1 MIAAE
6 IHPEMTLPTGSRLGP
21 YQILSAVG
29 AGGMGE
35 VYKARDTRLERTVAV
50 KVLPASL
57 SENPAFR
64 QRFEREAKA
73 ISQLSH
79 PHICTVH
86 DVGNEAGVEY
96 LVMEF
101 LAGETLANRIA
112 KGPLPQDQVLRYGIE
127 IADALEKA
135 HRHGVVHRDLKPG
148 NVMLTKSGVKL
159 VDFGL
164 AKLDLPVP
172 GSVVSSLS
180 DVPTQGDLGLSA
192 RGTIVGT
199 LHYMAPEQ
207 LEGGEVDGRTDI
219 FGLGLLL
226 YEMTTGKKAF
236 TGKSPASLIAAI
248 LHNEPEPIS
257 SVQPITSPAL
267 DRVVTTC
274 LAKDPDDRF
283 QTSHDVRLQL
293 QWIAEGGSA
302 IGLPAPVL
310 ERRRSRERLAWA
322 LVPVA
327 AIAAVAATVF
337 VMRSRTETPR
347 TVVSMLHPPEKS
359 AFAFDFGPM
368 ALSPDGRR
376 IAFVATSSGINMLWV
391 RPLSAISAQPL
402 AGTAGA
408 SNPFWSP
415 DSRFL
420 GFFAN
425 RKLKKIEASGGPP
438 QTLADASL
446 GRGGSWN
453 RDGVILF
460 VPNSREVVHR
470 VSASGGPASPVT
482 KLDAG
487 ASEVSHRWPVFLP
500 DGRRFLYLAQTSL
513 GAGEKNGIYAA
524 SLDGRER
531 KLLFHANS
539 NVSYAPPGH
548 LLFYRERTLLA
559 RPLDVKSLRFTD
571 EAFPV
576 AEDVQ
581 YFATFAQAVFAA
593 SDQGLLAYQ
602 TGASGGRTQLTWLDR
617 TGKPTGTVGAPGR
630 LTTPRLSNDGRRVA
644 VRILDPDAVGDI
656 WIYDLERNMGTRF
669 TFDPSDEFGPLWS
682 RDDSRVLYSA
692 ARKSP
697 GDVYQRDSAGTA
709 KEEPLLSTNA
719 FKMALD
725 WSPDGRVLLFQADD
739 SRKPTQMDLWTYSAA
754 DGKATP
760 FLQSASN
767 EILGRFSPD
776 GRWIAYVSN
785 ESGKEEVYVVPFPGP
800 GGKWQISTAGGRA
813 PHWTRGGREIVYQAP
828 GDVIMA
834 AEVRAEPTFQTGIP
848 KALFQADLRP
858 PPGGQFDVT
867 PDGERFLV
875 NLKPADEISDPV
887 TLVQN
892 WAASR
897 ER

>member
-1 MIAAE
+1 
-6 IHPEMTLPTGSRLGP
+6 MTLPAGSRLGP
-21 YQILSAVG
+21 YEILSAVG

-50 KVLPASL
+50 KVLPARL
-57 SENPAFR
+57 SENAGFR
-64 QRFEREAKA
+64 QRFEREAKT

-79 PHICTVH
+79 PHICTLH
-86 DVGNEAGVEY
+86 DVGNQDGVEY

-101 LAGETLANRIA
+101 LEGETLTERLAR
-112 KGPLPQDQVLRYGIE
+112 GPLPIEQVLRYGIE
-127 IADALEKA
+127 ISDALEKA
-135 HRHGVVHRDLKPG
+135 HRQGIVHRDLKPG
-148 NVMLTKSGVKL
+148 NVMLTKSGLKL

-164 AKLDLPVP
+164 AKLAGPAP

-180 DVPTQGDLGLSA
+180 VVPTQAEMGLTA
-192 RGTIVGT
+192 QGTILGT
-199 LHYMAPEQ
+199 FQYMAPEQ
-207 LEGGEVDGRTDI
+207 LEGEEADGRTDI
-219 FGLGLLL
+219 FALGLLL
-226 YEMTTGKKAF
+226 YEMATGQKAF
-236 TGKSPASLIAAI
+236 SGKTQASLIGAI
-248 LHNEPEPIS
+248 MHSEPPSIS
-257 SVQPITSPAL
+257 SAKPMTPPVL
-267 DRVVTTC
+267 DRVVRTC
-274 LAKDPDDRF
+274 LARDPDDRF
-283 QTSHDVRLQL
+283 QTAHDVRLQL

-302 IGLPAPVL
+302 IGLPAPVAAK
-310 ERRRSRERLAWA
+310 RKSREKLAWA

-337 VMRSRTETPR
+337 VVRLRTQTPR

-376 IAFVATSSGINMLWV
+376 MAFVATSSGINMLWV
-391 RPLSAISAQPL
+391 RPLSGVSAQPL
-402 AGTAGA
+402 AGTEGA

-425 RKLKKIEASGGPP
+425 GKLKKIEASGGPP

-453 RDGVILF
+453 REGVILF

-470 VSASGGPASPVT
+470 VSASGGEASPVT

-487 ASEVSHRWPVFLP
+487 ASEFSHRWPVFLP
-500 DGRRFLYLAQTSL
+500 DGRRFLYLAQNSL

-524 SLDGRER
+524 SLDGGER
-531 KLLFHANS
+531 KLLFNANS
-539 NVSYAPPGH
+539 NVVYAPPGY
-548 LLFYRERTLLA
+548 LLFYRDRTLLA
-559 RPLDVKSLRFTD
+559 RPFDPKSLRFTE

-576 AEDVQ
+576 AEDVH

-602 TGASGGRTQLTWLDR
+602 TGVSGGQTQLTWLDR
-617 TGKPTGTVGAPGR
+617 AGKPTGTVGAPGH
-630 LTTPRLSNDGRRVA
+630 LATPRMSHDGRRVA
-644 VRILDPDAVGDI
+644 VRILDPQAVGDI
-656 WIYDLERNMGTRF
+656 WIYDLKRNTPTRF
-669 TFDPSDEFGPLWS
+669 TFDPSDDFGPLWS
-682 RDDSRVLYSA
+682 HDDSRVVFSA

-697 GDVYQRDSAGTA
+697 GDIYQRDSAGTA
-709 KEEPLLSTNA
+709 KEEPLLSSNA
-719 FKMALD
+719 LKLALD
-725 WSPDGRVLLFQADD
+725 WSPDGRVLLFQVNDP
-739 SRKPTQMDLWTYSAA
+739 RKNTQMDLWTYSAA

-760 FLQSASN
+760 VLQSAFN

-785 ESGKEEVYVVPFPGP
+785 ELGRDEVYVVPFPGP
-800 GGKWQISTAGGRA
+800 GGKWQISTTGGRA
-813 PHWTRGGREIVYQAP
+813 PAWTRGGREIVYEAP
-828 GDVIMA
+828 GEEIMA
-834 AEVRAEPTFQTGIP
+834 VEVSTAPTFRAGIP
-848 KALFQADLRP
+848 RALFKTRLRP
-858 PPGGQFDVT
+858 PPGRQFDVT

-875 NLKPADEISDPV
+875 NLRPAEEVSDPV

-892 WAASR
+892 WAA
-897 ER
+897 ERKR

>member
-1 MIAAE
+1 VTLAA
-6 IHPEMTLPTGSRLGP
+6 GSRLGP
-21 YQILSAVG
+21 YEILSAVG

-35 VYKARDTRLERTVAV
+35 VYKARDTRLDRTVAV
-50 KVLPASL
+50 KVLPARL

-64 QRFEREAKA
+64 QRFEREAKT

-101 LAGETLANRIA
+101 LEGETLTDRIA
-112 KGPLPQDQVLRYGIE
+112 KGPLPLDQVLRYGIE
-127 IADALEKA
+127 ISDALEKA
-135 HRHGVVHRDLKPG
+135 HRQGIVHRDLKPG
-148 NVMLTKSGVKL
+148 NVMLTKSGLKL

-164 AKLDLPVP
+164 AKFALPAP

-180 DVPTQGDLGLSA
+180 VLPTQAEMGLTA
-192 RGTIVGT
+192 QGTILGT
-199 LHYMAPEQ
+199 FHYMAPEQ
-207 LEGGEVDGRTDI
+207 LEGGEADGRTDI
-219 FGLGLLL
+219 FALGLLL
-226 YEMTTGKKAF
+226 YEMATAKKAF
-236 TGKSPASLIAAI
+236 TGKSPASLMAAV
-248 LHNEPEPIS
+248 LHNQPEAIS
-257 SVQPITSPAL
+257 SVQPMTPPAL
-267 DRVVTTC
+267 DRVVRTC

-283 QTSHDVRLQL
+283 QTAHDVRLQL
-293 QWIAEGGSA
+293 QWIVEGGSA
-302 IGLPAPVL
+302 VGLPAPVAA
-310 ERRRSRERLAWA
+310 RRKSREKLAWA

-327 AIAAVAATVF
+327 ALAAAAATVF
-337 VMRSRTETPR
+337 VIRLRSEPPR
-347 TVVSMLHPPEKS
+347 IVRSSLLPPDKTS
-359 AFAFDFGPM
+359 FAFEFGPM

-376 IAFVATSSGINMLWV
+376 VAFVATSSGINMLWV
-391 RPLSAISAQPL
+391 QPLSGVSAQPL
-402 AGTAGA
+402 AGTDGA

-415 DSRFL
+415 DSQFL

-453 RDGVILF
+453 REGVILF

-470 VSASGGPASPVT
+470 VSASGGEASPVT

-487 ASEVSHRWPVFLP
+487 ASELSHRWPVFLP
-500 DGRRFLYLAQTSL
+500 DGRRFLYLAQNSL
-513 GAGEKNGIYAA
+513 GAGDKNGIYAA
-524 SLDGRER
+524 SLDGGER
-531 KLLFHANS
+531 KFLFNANT
-539 NVSYAPPGH
+539 NVAYTSPGH

-559 RPLDVKSLRFTD
+559 RPFDPKSLRFTE

-593 SDQGLLAYQ
+593 SDHGLLAYQ
-602 TGASGGRTQLTWLDR
+602 TGVSGGRTQLTWLDR
-617 TGKPTGTVGAPGR
+617 AGNPAGTVGAPGR
-630 LTTPRLSNDGRRVA
+630 LATPRLSNDGRRVA
-644 VRILDPDAVGDI
+644 VRILDPQSVGDI
-656 WIYDLERNMGTRF
+656 WIYDLERNTRARF

-682 RDDSRVLYSA
+682 HDDSRVLFSA
-692 ARKSP
+692 AGKSP
-697 GDVYQRDSAGTA
+697 GDIYQRDSAGTA
-709 KEEPLLSTNA
+709 KEEPLLSSKA

-725 WSPDGRVLLFQADD
+725 WSPDGRVLLLQVDD
-739 SRKPTQMDLWTYSAA
+739 PRMPTQMDLWTYSAA

-800 GGKWQISTAGGRA
+800 GGEWQISTAGGRA
-813 PHWTRGGREIVYQAP
+813 PIWTRGGREIVYQAP
-828 GDVIMA
+828 GDEIMA
-834 AEVRAEPTFQTGIP
+834 VEVRTSPAFQAGIP
-848 KALFQADLRP
+848 RALFKTHLRP

-875 NLKPADEISDPV
+875 NLRPGEQVSDPM

-892 WAASR
+892 WAV
-897 ER
+897 ERKP

>member
-1 MIAAE
+1 
-6 IHPEMTLPTGSRLGP
+6 
-21 YQILSAVG
+21 
-29 AGGMGE
+29 MGE

-57 SENPAFR
+57 SENPGFR

-86 DVGNEAGVEY
+86 DVGNEGGVEY

-101 LAGETLANRIA
+101 LEGETLASRIA
-112 KGPLPQDQVLRYGIE
+112 KGPLPLEQVLRYGIE

-164 AKLDLPVP
+164 AKLDLPAP
-172 GSVVSSLS
+172 GSVTDSLS
-180 DVPTQGDLGLSA
+180 DVPTQGDMGLSA
-192 RGTIVGT
+192 QGSIVGT

-207 LEGGEVDGRTDI
+207 LESGEADGRTDI

-236 TGKSPASLIAAI
+236 AGKSPASLMAAI
-248 LHNEPEPIS
+248 LHKEPEPLT
-257 SVQPITSPAL
+257 SVQPMTPPAL
-267 DRVVTTC
+267 DRIVRTC

-283 QTSHDVRLQL
+283 QTAHDVRLQL
-293 QWIAEGGSA
+293 QWVAEGGSA
-302 IGLPAPVL
+302 VGLAAPVAA
-310 ERRRSRERLAWA
+310 RRKSRERLAWA
-322 LVPVA
+322 LIPLAALVA
-327 AIAAVAATVF
+327 AAATVL
-337 VMRSRTETPR
+337 VIRLSSEPPRIVRS
-347 TVVSMLHPPEKS
+347 SLLPPERS
-359 AFAFDFGPM
+359 SFAFEFGPM

-376 IAFVATSSGINMLWV
+376 VAFVASTSGINRLWV
-391 RPLSAISAQPL
+391 QPLSEASAQPL
-402 AGTAGA
+402 AGTEGA

-425 RKLKKIEASGGPP
+425 RKLKRIEASGGPP

-446 GRGGSWN
+446 GRGGSWS
-453 RDGVILF
+453 REGVILF

-470 VSASGGPASPVT
+470 VSASGGEASRVT
-482 KLDAG
+482 KLDAA

-500 DGRRFLYLAQTSL
+500 DGRRFLYLAQTNL
-513 GAGEKNGIYAA
+513 PTGEKNGIYAA
-524 SLDGRER
+524 DLDGGER

-539 NVSYAPPGH
+539 NVAYTSPGH
-548 LLFYRERTLLA
+548 LFFYRESTLLA
-559 RPLDVKSLRFTD
+559 RPFDPKSLSFEG

-576 AEDVQ
+576 ANDVQ
-581 YFATFAQAVFAA
+581 YFATFAQAVFAT
-593 SDQGLLAYQ
+593 SDRGLLAYE
-602 TGASGGRTQLTWLDR
+602 TGVGGGRTQLAWLGRDGR
-617 TGKPTGTVGAPGR
+617 PLGNVGAPGR
-630 LTTPRLSNDGRRVA
+630 LTTPRISNDGKRVA
-644 VRILDPDAVGDI
+644 VRILDPQSVGDI
-656 WIYDLERNMGTRF
+656 WVYDVERNTPTRF

-682 RDDSRVLYSA
+682 HDDSRVVFSA
-692 ARKSP
+692 ARKTP
-697 GDVYQRDSAGTA
+697 GDIYQRVSAGTA
-709 KEEPLLSTNA
+709 KEEPLLSSNA

-725 WSPDGRVLLFQADD
+725 WSPDGRVLLLQVDD
-739 SRKPTQMDLWTYSAA
+739 LLAPTQMDLWTYSVAEAKAA
-754 DGKATP
+754 P
-760 FLQSASN
+760 LLQSTAS

-800 GGKWQISTAGGRA
+800 GGKWQISTSGGRA
-813 PHWTRGGREIVYQAP
+813 PVWTRGGREIVYQAP
-828 GDVIMA
+828 GDEIMA
-834 AEVRAEPTFQTGIP
+834 VEVQGASTFQAGVP
-848 KALFQADLRP
+848 KALFKTHLRP
-858 PPGGQFDVT
+858 PPGAQFDVT

-892 WAASR
+892 WAA
-897 ER
+897 ERKR

>member
-1 MIAAE
+1 
-6 IHPEMTLPTGSRLGP
+6 MTLPAGSRLGP
-21 YQILSAVG
+21 YEILSAVG

-57 SENPAFR
+57 SENPGFR

-86 DVGNEAGVEY
+86 DVGNEGGVEY

-101 LAGETLANRIA
+101 LEGETLASRIA
-112 KGPLPQDQVLRYGIE
+112 KGPLPLEQVLRYGIE
-127 IADALEKA
+127 ISDALEKA

-164 AKLDLPVP
+164 AKLDLPAP
-172 GSVVSSLS
+172 GSVTHSLS
-180 DVPTQGDLGLSA
+180 DVPTQGDMGLSA
-192 RGTIVGT
+192 QGSVVGT

-207 LEGGEVDGRTDI
+207 LDGGEADGRTDI

-236 TGKSPASLIAAI
+236 AGKSPASLMAAI
-248 LHNEPEPIS
+248 LHKEPEPLS
-257 SVQPITSPAL
+257 SFQPTTPPAL
-267 DRVVTTC
+267 DRIVRTC

-283 QTSHDVRLQL
+283 QTAHDVRLQL
-293 QWIAEGGSA
+293 QWVAEGGSA
-302 IGLPAPVL
+302 VGLAAPVAA
-310 ERRRSRERLAWA
+310 RRKSRERLGWA
-322 LVPVA
+322 LVPLAALVA
-327 AIAAVAATVF
+327 AAATVL
-337 VMRSRTETPR
+337 VIRLSSEPPRIVRSA
-347 TVVSMLHPPEKS
+347 LLPPEKS
-359 AFAFDFGPM
+359 TFAFEFGPM
-368 ALSPDGRR
+368 TLSPDGRR
-376 IAFVATSSGINMLWV
+376 MAFVANTSGVNRLWV
-391 RPLSAISAQPL
+391 QSLSEASAEPL
-402 AGTAGA
+402 AGTEGA

-425 RKLKKIEASGGPP
+425 RKLKRIEASGGPP

-460 VPNSREVVHR
+460 VPNSREVVHS
-470 VSASGGPASPVT
+470 VSVSGGEASRVT
-482 KLDAG
+482 KLDAA

-513 GAGEKNGIYAA
+513 PAGEKNAIYAA
-524 SLDGRER
+524 SLDGGER
-531 KLLFHANS
+531 KLLLQANS
-539 NVSYAPPGH
+539 NVAYTNPGH
-548 LLFYRERTLLA
+548 LLFYRESTLLA
-559 RPLDVKSLRFTD
+559 RPFDPKSLTFEA

-576 AEDVQ
+576 ANDVQ
-581 YFATFAQAVFAA
+581 YFATFAQAVFSA
-593 SDQGLLAYQ
+593 SDRGLLAYE
-602 TGASGGRTQLTWLDR
+602 TGVGGGRTQLTWLDR
-617 TGKPTGTVGAPGR
+617 DGRPLGTVGAPGR
-630 LTTPRLSNDGRRVA
+630 LTTPRISNDGKRVA
-644 VRILDPDAVGDI
+644 VRILDPQSVGDI
-656 WIYDLERNMGTRF
+656 WVYDVERNTPTRF

-682 RDDSRVLYSA
+682 HDDSRVVFSA
-692 ARKSP
+692 ARKTP
-697 GDVYQRDSAGTA
+697 GDLYQRVSAGTA
-709 KEEPLLSTNA
+709 REEPLLSSDA

-725 WSPDGRVLLFQADD
+725 WSPDGRVLLLQVDD
-739 SRKPTQMDLWTYSAA
+739 VRAPTQMDLWTYSIA
-754 DGKATP
+754 DAKATP
-760 FLQSASN
+760 LLQSTAN

-800 GGKWQISTAGGRA
+800 GGKWQISTSGGRA
-813 PHWTRGGREIVYQAP
+813 PVWTRGGREIVYQAP
-828 GDVIMA
+828 GDEIMA
-834 AEVRAEPTFQTGIP
+834 VEVQGASTFQAGVP
-848 KALFQADLRP
+848 KALFKTHLRP
-858 PPGGQFDVT
+858 PPGAQFDVT

-892 WAASR
+892 WAA
-897 ER
+897 ERKR

>member
-1 MIAAE
+1 
-6 IHPEMTLPTGSRLGP
+6 
-21 YQILSAVG
+21 
-29 AGGMGE
+29 MGE
-35 VYKARDTRLERTVAV
+35 VYKARDTRLDRTVAV
-50 KVLPASL
+50 KVLPARL

-64 QRFEREAKA
+64 QRFEREAKT

-86 DVGNEAGVEY
+86 DVGNHDGVEY

-101 LAGETLANRIA
+101 LEGETLTDRLA
-112 KGPLPQDQVLRYGIE
+112 KGPMPLEQVLRHGIE

-135 HRHGVVHRDLKPG
+135 HRQGIVHRDLKPG
-148 NVMLTKSGVKL
+148 NVMLTKSGIKL

-164 AKLDLPVP
+164 ARLALPAP

-180 DVPTQGDLGLSA
+180 ILPTQAEMGLTA
-192 RGTIVGT
+192 QGTILGT
-199 LHYMAPEQ
+199 FQYMAPEQ
-207 LEGGEVDGRTDI
+207 LEGGEADGRTDI
-219 FGLGLLL
+219 FALGLLL
-226 YEMTTGKKAF
+226 YEMTTGQKAF
-236 TGKSPASLIAAI
+236 SGKSQASLMGAVM
-248 LHNEPEPIS
+248 HSEPPSVS
-257 SVQPITSPAL
+257 SAKPMTPPAF
-267 DRVVTTC
+267 DRVVKTC

-283 QTSHDVRLQL
+283 QTAHDVKLQL

-302 IGLPAPVL
+302 AGVAAPVAA
-310 ERRRSRERLAWA
+310 RRKSREKLAWA

-327 AIAAVAATVF
+327 ALAAAAATVL
-337 VMRSRTETPR
+337 VIRLRSEPPR
-347 TVVSMLHPPEKS
+347 VIQSSLLPPEKS
-359 AFAFDFGPM
+359 SFAFEFGPM

-376 IAFVATSSGINMLWV
+376 VAFVATSSGINMLWV
-391 RPLSAISAQPL
+391 QPLSGVSAQPL
-402 AGTAGA
+402 AGTDGA

-425 RKLKKIEASGGPP
+425 RKLKRIDASGGPA

-453 RDGVILF
+453 REGVILF

-470 VSASGGPASPVT
+470 VSASGGEASPVT

-487 ASEVSHRWPVFLP
+487 ASELSHRWPVFLP
-500 DGRRFLYLAQTSL
+500 DGRRFLYLAQNSL

-524 SLDGRER
+524 SLDGGER
-531 KLLFHANS
+531 KLLFHANTNFAYTS
-539 NVSYAPPGH
+539 PGH

-559 RPLDVKSLRFTD
+559 RPFDPKSLRFTE

-602 TGASGGRTQLTWLDR
+602 TGISGGRTQLTWLDR
-617 TGKPTGTVGAPGR
+617 AGKPAGTVGAPGH
-630 LTTPRLSNDGRRVA
+630 LATPRMSNDGRRVA
-644 VRILDPDAVGDI
+644 VRILDPQAVGDI
-656 WIYDLERNMGTRF
+656 WIYDLERNTRTRF
-669 TFDPSDEFGPLWS
+669 TFDPSDDFGPLWS
-682 RDDSRVLYSA
+682 HDDSRVVFSS

-697 GDVYQRDSAGTA
+697 GDIYQRDSAGTA
-709 KEEPLLSTNA
+709 KEEPLLSSNA
-719 FKMALD
+719 FEMALD
-725 WSPDGRVLLFQADD
+725 WSPDGRVLLFQVDD
-739 SRKPTQMDLWTYSAA
+739 PRTPNQMDLWTYSAA

-760 FLQSASN
+760 FLQSAFN

-813 PHWTRGGREIVYQAP
+813 PLWTRGGREIVYQAP
-828 GDVIMA
+828 GDEIMA
-834 AEVRAEPTFQTGIP
+834 VEVRAAPTFQAGIP
-848 KALFQADLRP
+848 KALFKTHLRP

-875 NLKPADEISDPV
+875 NLRPAEEISDPV

-892 WAASR
+892 WAA
-897 ER
+897 ERKR

>member
-1 MIAAE
+1 VSLAA
-6 IHPEMTLPTGSRLGP
+6 GSRLGP
-21 YQILSAVG
+21 YEILAPLG

-35 VYKARDTRLERTVAV
+35 VYKARDTRLDRTVAV
-50 KVLPASL
+50 KVLPARL

-101 LAGETLANRIA
+101 LEGGTLADRIK
-112 KGPLPQDQVLRYGIE
+112 KGPLPLDQVLRYGIE
-127 IADALEKA
+127 ISDALEKA
-135 HRHGVVHRDLKPG
+135 HRQGIVHRDLKPG
-148 NVMLTKSGVKL
+148 NVMLTKAGTKL

-164 AKLDLPVP
+164 AKLDLPAP
-172 GSVVSSLS
+172 GSLVSSLS
-180 DVPTQGDLGLSA
+180 VLPTQVEMGLTA
-192 RGTIVGT
+192 QGTILGT
-199 LHYMAPEQ
+199 FDSMAPEQ
-207 LEGGEVDGRTDI
+207 LEGGEADGRTDI
-219 FGLGLLL
+219 FALGLLL
-226 YEMTTGKKAF
+226 YEMATGKKAF
-236 TGKSPASLIAAI
+236 TGKSPTSLMAAI
-248 LHNEPEPIS
+248 LHKQPDPIS
-257 SVQPITSPAL
+257 SVQPMTPPAL
-267 DRVVTTC
+267 DRVVQTC
-274 LAKDPDDRF
+274 LAKNPDDRF
-283 QTSHDVRLQL
+283 QTAHDVRLQL
-293 QWIAEGGSA
+293 QWIVEGGSSV
-302 IGLPAPVL
+302 GLPAPVGA
-310 ERRRSRERLAWA
+310 RRRSREKLAWA

-327 AIAAVAATVF
+327 ALAAAAATVL
-337 VMRSRTETPR
+337 VIRLRSEPPR
-347 TVVSMLHPPEKS
+347 VIQSSVLPPEKS
-359 AFAFDFGPM
+359 SFAFEFGPM

-376 IAFVATSSGINMLWV
+376 VAFVATSSGINRLWV
-391 RPLSAISAQPL
+391 QPLSGMSAQPL
-402 AGTAGA
+402 AGTEGA

-420 GFFAN
+420 GYFAN
-425 RKLKKIEASGGPP
+425 RKLNKIEASGGPP

-453 RDGVILF
+453 REGVILF

-470 VSASGGPASPVT
+470 VSASGGEPSPVT

-500 DGRRFLYLAQTSL
+500 DGRRFLYLAQNSQ

-524 SLDGRER
+524 SLDGGER
-531 KLLFHANS
+531 KLLFNANT
-539 NVSYAPPGH
+539 NVAYTSPGH

-559 RPLDVKSLRFTD
+559 RPFDPKSLRFTA

-576 AEDVQ
+576 AKDVQ
-581 YFATFAQAVFAA
+581 HFATFAQAVFAA

-602 TGASGGRTQLTWLDR
+602 TGVSGGQTQLTWLDR
-617 TGKPTGTVGAPGR
+617 AGKPAGTVGAPGH
-630 LTTPRLSNDGRRVA
+630 LATPRMSNDGRRVA
-644 VRILDPDAVGDI
+644 VRILDSQAVGDI
-656 WIYDLERNMGTRF
+656 WIYDLEGDTRTRF
-669 TFDPSDEFGPLWS
+669 TFDPSDDFGPLWS
-682 RDDSRVLYSA
+682 HDDSRVVFSS

-697 GDVYQRDSAGTA
+697 GDIYQRDSAGTA
-709 KEEPLLSTNA
+709 KEEPLLSSNA
-719 FKMALD
+719 FEMALD
-725 WSPDGRVLLFQADD
+725 WSPDGRVLLLQVDD
-739 SRKPTQMDLWTYSAA
+739 PRSPTQMDLWTYSAA
-754 DGKATP
+754 DGKAKP

-813 PHWTRGGREIVYQAP
+813 PLWTRGGREIVYQAP
-828 GDVIMA
+828 GDEIMA
-834 AEVRAEPTFQTGIP
+834 VEVRTTPTFQAGIP
-848 KALFQADLRP
+848 KALFKTHLRP
-858 PPGGQFDVT
+858 PPGGQFDVS

-875 NLKPADEISDPV
+875 NLRPGEEVSDPV

-892 WAASR
+892 WTA
-897 ER
+897 ERQR